1 MRSTTLPLD
10 IASAL
15 NTLSRGCE
23 GIDTVMNTNKEEN
36 RFSRAL
42 EALQRLSMDT
52 EMPIAIVGGLAAIRY
67 GYPAATQDIDIAV
80 CQVHLEQLI
89 QVAPQYGFKI
99 AWESKTGWHTLMH
112 GDVEINIVPEGG
124 KARDSSPTRIPSPR
138 DMGVLQGVQ
147 YASIES
153 WVELKISSGRQKD
166 RAHIV
171 EVLKKSD
178 DKSIAEIDRH
188 LANVDL
194 TYQTAFKNL
203 VAEAIEERHQEQNRR

>member
-1 MRSTTLPLD
+1 
-10 IASAL
+10 
-15 NTLSRGCE
+15 
-23 GIDTVMNTNKEEN
+23 
-36 RFSRAL
+36 
-42 EALQRLSMDT
+42 
-52 EMPIAIVGGLAAIRY
+52 
-67 GYPAATQDIDIAV
+67 
-80 CQVHLEQLI
+80 
-89 QVAPQYGFKI
+89 
-99 AWESKTGWHTLMH
+99 MH

-194 TYQTAFKNL
+194 TYQSAFKNL